1 MKWNPA
7 AYVQFASHRDRPF
20 FELIAR
26 IDDNVPAR
34 VVDLGCGPGPLTAAL
49 ADRWPEAHVTGLDAS
64 PEMIDKATAD
74 HQRPRL
80 DFAETDAA
88 TWTPEAETD
97 ILISNAMMQ
106 WIPGHRE
113 LMAGWLDALKPGAWF
128 AAQVP
133 GNFQAPS
140 HALMRELAATPYW
153 ADRLQGLV
161 LRQDAVAE
169 PTTYL
174 RLMLEHAFEAD
185 VWETTYEQILRG
197 PDPVLDWVRGTAL
210 RPILSVLNDADA
222 AEFEAEYAALV
233 RDAYPPFTGPE
244 GELLTIF
251 PFRRIFMVGRKETAS
266 RFG

>member
-7 AYVQFASHRDRPF
+7 KYVQFATHRDRPF

-26 IDDNVPAR
+26 IEEDAPRR

-49 ADRWPEAHVTGLDAS
+49 ADRWPDARITGLDAS
-64 PEMIDKATAD
+64 PEMIGKATAD
-74 HQRPRL
+74 HQRPRV
-80 DFAETDAA
+80 DFAEADAA

-97 ILISNAMMQ
+97 VLISNAMMQ
-106 WIPGHRE
+106 WIPGHGE

-133 GNFQAPS
+133 GNFEAPS
-140 HALMRELAATPYW
+140 HALMRGLAAEAQW

-161 LRQDAVAE
+161 LRKDAVAE
-169 PTTYL
+169 PETYL
-174 RLMLEHAFEAD
+174 RLMFDHGFEAD
-185 VWETTYEQILRG
+185 VWETTYEQILHG

-210 RPILSVLNDADA
+210 RPILSVLEDADA

-233 RDAYPPFTGPE
+233 REAYPPFTGPDG
-244 GELLTIF
+244 GELTVF
-251 PFRRIFMVGRKETAS
+251 PFRRIFMVGRKED
-266 RFG
+266 RR